1 VYLEAKIM
9 APAGIATQLS
19 ERSGKPPPSAAE
31 ELLLPD
37 ASECEDPDEPATVH
51 SLAEELLLLVLVH
64 ARFSS
69 LLALKLVNHQFA
81 SLARRS
87 LSEHTEWAVARA
99 LCANQQILYLMSGRE
114 TDAYEKSLG
123 RGFLT
128 ALRKDDTQTVDA
140 LLTLRFFRVESPV
153 FCAGDAINRYVA
165 TCATSPTALCNTA
178 LPHSPFDSLSPLGQS
193 AAPGPF
199 GGDGVAAVPARRV
212 CRRTT
217 RRHADAAYG
226 RVRCRRAR
234 RRAGAHRGGR
244 LSNSEPPRPV
254 HVRLHRSV
262 DRTRSLPEQRRVE
275 RPRPGHAVAR
285 RATRRSGLRRLRQGT
300 AGVVGG
306 CGVLSPSGF

>member
-1 VYLEAKIM
+1 LPHSSASG
-9 APAGIATQLS
+9 AL
-19 ERSGKPPPSAAE
+19 GKPPPSAAE
-31 ELLLPD
+31 ELLLPE

-99 LCANQQILYLMSGRE
+99 LCANQQILHLMSGRE

-128 ALRKDDTQTVDA
+128 ALRKDDTRTVDA

-165 TCATSPTALCNTA
+165 TPLHLAHSAEMVSLLCRHGASVDARRGGTRTPLMDACAAGEPAVVRALIAAGASAILN
-178 LPHSPFDSLSPLGQS
+178 LQGQS
-193 AAPGPF
+193 TCASIALSIAQGAYPSNDASSGPGQDLPW
-199 GGDGVAAVPARRV
+199 
-212 CRRTT
+212 
-217 RRHADAAYG
+217 
-226 RVRCRRAR
+226 
-234 RRAGAHRGGR
+234 RG
-244 LSNSEPPRPV
+244 EPPADPDYAGCAKV
-254 HVRLHRSV
+254 
-262 DRTRSLPEQRRVE
+262 
-275 RPRPGHAVAR
+275 
-285 RATRRSGLRRLRQGT
+285 LREWS
-300 AGVVGG
+300 AAAA
-306 CGVLSPSGF
+306 VLSPSGSDANRNRAPWNQ